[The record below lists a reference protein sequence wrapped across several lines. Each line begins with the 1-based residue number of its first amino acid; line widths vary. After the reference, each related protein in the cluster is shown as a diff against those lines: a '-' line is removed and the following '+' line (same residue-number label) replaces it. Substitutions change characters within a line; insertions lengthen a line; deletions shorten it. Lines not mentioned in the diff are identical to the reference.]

1 MVKSVLVQ
9 DYFDSYCYFF
19 IDEATKHGFLI
30 DPGAEPEKLLAII
43 REEGWV
49 IEKIFLT
56 HGHIDHIGAVSV
68 IRAALNLPVY
78 AHPETLS
85 FIMDEEVNLSDVY
98 GEPPDIGEVFPLSD
112 GDVFPLEA
120 DPAFRLKVVF
130 TPGHTVDS
138 VVFYAEREQLAFVGD
153 SIYKGSLGDYLY
165 PGGNYELLL
174 RTVKRK
180 ILALPEE
187 TVLYSGHSEPTTVGD
202 EKPMYA

>member
-30 DPGAEPEKLLAII
+30 DPGAEPEKLLEII
-43 REEGWV
+43 RQEGWV
-49 IEKIFLT
+49 IEKILLT

-68 IRAALNLPVY
+68 IRAELNLPVY

-98 GEPPDIGEVFPLSD
+98 GEPPDIGEVLPLSD
-112 GDVFPLEA
+112 GGVFQLEA
-120 DPAFRLKVVF
+120 DPSFRLKTIF

-138 VVFYAEREQLAFVGD
+138 VVFYAEREQVAFVGD
-153 SIYKGSLGDYLY
+153 SIYKGCLGDYLY

-202 EKPMYA
+202 EKPLYA

>member
-19 IDEATKHGFLI
+19 IDEATGHGFLI

-68 IRAALNLPVY
+68 IRAELNLPVY

-98 GEPPDIGEVFPLSD
+98 GEPPDIGEVLTLSD
-112 GDVFPLEA
+112 GDEFSLEA
-120 DPAFRLKVVF
+120 DPEFRLKTIF

-180 ILALPEE
+180 ILTLPEA

-202 EKPMYA
+202 EKPLYA